1 MLTLLLALQAA
12 SAAPVDYAPC
22 AHRPD
27 EPGPQTSPA
36 QQDIVRSEIRAVVV
50 ELGGS
55 EAFSRYLIAV
65 ATRESS
71 LRPGVIHVG
80 DADAYTAAYKHKRR
94 AHERAGNPFADRPE
108 LWLSYGLFGLNSNY
122 YTRVLHPHADP
133 RQLCSVR
140 VSIAT
145 YALAA
150 QGVLRR
156 LPRACGIRRPTWA
169 DVHRAIQG
177 GDLCPDGGRERIPG
191 AIAAARVRLADVGG

>member
-1 MLTLLLALQAA
+1 MLTLLLALRVAA
-12 SAAPVDYAPC
+12 HAPVDYSPC
-22 AHRPD
+22 SHRPD
-27 EPGPQTSPA
+27 EPGPPRDPV
-36 QQDIVRSEIRAVVV
+36 QQEAARADIRAVVA

-55 EAFSRYLIAV
+55 EAFASYLIAV

-122 YTRVLHPHADP
+122 YTRLLHPHADP

-145 YALAA
+145 YARAA

-156 LPRACGIRRPTWA
+156 LPRACGVRLPTWA

-177 GDLCPDGGRERIPG
+177 GDLCPDGGRERIPS
-191 AIAAARVRLADVGG
+191 AIAAARVRMADVGG